1 MYTKNVLIHRKYI
14 LYFSYIPHHQH
25 LSFELQ
31 CVQNR
36 FQNAIETI
44 TKKKINEVL
53 KPRVMKAALNHIQSY
68 FEGLPRK
75 TFT

>member
-1 MYTKNVLIHRKYI
+1 MYTKNVLNHRKYI
-14 LYFSYIPHHQH
+14 LYFTYIPHQH
-25 LSFELQ
+25 LSYNVFKSFLKR
-31 CVQNR
+31 V
-36 FQNAIETI
+36 IETI
-44 TKKKINEVL
+44 TKKINEDL